1 MPSLHR
7 FLLIALIVL
16 LPMANPVKAA
26 DAGIASVIESQ
37 LNAFRSDD
45 IAGAYS
51 HAAPNIRQMFP
62 TAEIFGTMVERGYAA
77 IRRPSQWAM
86 GRSREVAGNSVFQE
100 VLLTGPDGKSWR
112 AVYQMERQ
120 PDGKWLISGVS
131 MKEAD
136 LPSI

>member
-62 TAEIFGTMVERGYAA
+62 TISATYPRPCISAPEHPANAEVRCKY
-77 IRRPSQWAM
+77 
-86 GRSREVAGNSVFQE
+86 VAS
-100 VLLTGPDGKSWR
+100 
-112 AVYQMERQ
+112 
-120 PDGKWLISGVS
+120 
-131 MKEAD
+131 
-136 LPSI
+136 